1 MDSDAIK
8 EVLDVL
14 FSNLEKLETQTEGIR
29 QFLKEKKK
37 VTDAQLA
44 PYLEQAG
51 KASNVRWRAARVR
64 IEYLIAGAERE
75 QEKEQEGA
83 HKKTT
88 EGAQSEAV
96 ETAAPGPWAHGA
108 AGGERAAEEEKK
120 DDNEE
125 RAPAEKKMKN
135 DENAGHGS
143 GADEVREAASKES
156 LEPSEREEKGDDR
169 EAA

>member
-1 MDSDAIK
+1 MDSEAIK

-75 QEKEQEGA
+75 QEKKQEAA
-83 HKKTT
+83 HEKTP
-88 EGAQSEAV
+88 EGAQGEAA
-96 ETAAPGPWAHGA
+96 ETAAPGPWAHGS
-108 AGGERAAEEEKK
+108 AGGEKK
-120 DDNEE
+120 GENEE
-125 RAPAEKKMKN
+125 REPADKKMRN
-135 DENAGHGS
+135 DDNADDRS
-143 GADEVREAASKES
+143 GTDEVREASSKES
-156 LEPSEREEKGDDR
+156 LEPPEREEKGDDQ

>member
-1 MDSDAIK
+1 MDNDAIK

-75 QEKEQEGA
+75 QEKEQEA
-83 HKKTT
+83 EHKKTP
-88 EGAQSEAV
+88 EAAESEAA

-108 AGGERAAEEEKK
+108 AGGEKK
-120 DDNEE
+120 SANEE
-125 RAPAEKKMKN
+125 RNPDEKNEKKMKK
-135 DENAGHGS
+135 DENADDASGS
-143 GADEVREAASKES
+143 GEVREAASKES
-156 LEPSEREEKGDDR
+156 LEPTEQGEKRDAQ
-169 EAA
+169 EKAA